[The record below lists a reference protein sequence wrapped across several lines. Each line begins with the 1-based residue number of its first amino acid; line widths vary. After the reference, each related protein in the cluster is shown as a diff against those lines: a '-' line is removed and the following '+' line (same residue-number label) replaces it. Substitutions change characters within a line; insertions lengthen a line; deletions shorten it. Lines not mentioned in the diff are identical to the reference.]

1 MDHRRA
7 GEIVEVHSERWQEVS
22 STAHRHEKSVRSPGP
37 VTDDWINE
45 PGNGKTVEQ
54 VAHKSGAA
62 NHGAGSYG
70 RAGIG
75 KGKLEKPEGQESH
88 AAGLVSSRHIL
99 QEKPV
104 VSDKSVAVA
113 KHESE
118 TESEEEDSAKTG
130 IDDALHQHV
139 DGLARTTES
148 RFQHGEA
155 DLHTKDQERR
165 DEGPNCVQRIDY
177 VVALYFRI
185 GGKNL
190 SDT

>member
-1 MDHRRA
+1 
-7 GEIVEVHSERWQEVS
+7 
-22 STAHRHEKSVRSPGP
+22 
-37 VTDDWINE
+37 
-45 PGNGKTVEQ
+45 
-54 VAHKSGAA
+54 
-62 NHGAGSYG
+62 
-70 RAGIG
+70 
-75 KGKLEKPEGQESH
+75 
-88 AAGLVSSRHIL
+88 IL

-139 DGLARTTES
+139 DGLSRATES

-165 DEGPNCVQRIDY
+165 DERPNCVQRIDN

-185 GGKNL
+185 GGKNFAETHQVWEQGHDPEQQQTNAYHL
-190 SDT
+190 PCQQQRSIP